1 MPTAAAGCCCL
12 CLLALI
18 KEAPVASVFQV
29 WLQRQRLNDPLD
41 GRLSTRF
48 RFSLL
53 VTTCY
58 PARSYDLR
66 AIQGLPEAEK
76 LRRSSTLH
84 PHTCWT
90 PSSRGVQFQDSLLL
104 GLPSSSRLTLHSR
117 SPSAII
123 WCTCLNWA
131 WPISLTGFM
140 LVYATVLRTVSDV
153 CLSHMQTSDSRRL
166 GLLSTNVCTQFKLK
180 CRPRSKSRSATMSC
194 GFDCSHCS
202 DSHLQHD
209 KTCPLLFDR
218 CACNP

>member
-1 MPTAAAGCCCL
+1 MLLSLSPCADQGGSGSFGLSGLAAASKTQRSPRWAPVHAIPILPTCHDLLSCPVL
-12 CLLALI
+12 RLAL
-18 KEAPVASVFQV
+18 
-29 WLQRQRLNDPLD
+29 
-41 GRLSTRF
+41 
-48 RFSLL
+48 
-53 VTTCY
+53 
-58 PARSYDLR
+58 RSDLR

-209 KTCPLLFDR
+209 KACPLLFDR